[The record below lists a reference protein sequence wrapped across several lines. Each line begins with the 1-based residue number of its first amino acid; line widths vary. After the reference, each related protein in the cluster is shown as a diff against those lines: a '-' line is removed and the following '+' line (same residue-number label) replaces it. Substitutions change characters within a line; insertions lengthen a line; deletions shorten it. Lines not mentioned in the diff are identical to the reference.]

1 MEKKKNGE
9 GKRRKYLFI
18 GKYFVEGEENRRR
31 EIFFCRGEGKG
42 GKNFGEGK
50 DFLAEEWKTKR
61 RKTRPRIRC
70 VTHI

>member
-18 GKYFVEGEENRRR
+18 GKYFVEGEENWRR

-42 GKNFGEGK
+42 GRNFGEGK
-50 DFLAEEWKTKR
+50 DFLGGGMENEQKEN
-61 RKTRPRIRC
+61 
-70 VTHI
+70 